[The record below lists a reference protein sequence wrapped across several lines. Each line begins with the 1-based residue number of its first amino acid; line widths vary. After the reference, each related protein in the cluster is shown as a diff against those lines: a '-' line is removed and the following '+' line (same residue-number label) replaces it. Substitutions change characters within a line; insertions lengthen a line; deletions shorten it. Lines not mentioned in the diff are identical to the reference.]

1 MATII
6 TVLSLLKDAT
16 KVTKKVFP
24 NADLDTFINELDSA
38 LKSPAAL
45 KMRTESIREKING
58 VMDKLSPTEQQ
69 SLQNNVNQSFSS
81 NGLNHPFDENGNL
94 DVHFSDFL
102 AQCEILDVAGTAD
115 LSESVCSV
123 TDSISVATDAGDVAD
138 GADSIWD
145 FLVDLF

>member
-45 KMRTESIREKING
+45 KNAYR
-58 VMDKLSPTEQQ
+58 
-69 SLQNNVNQSFSS
+69 
-81 NGLNHPFDENGNL
+81 
-94 DVHFSDFL
+94 VHKRKNKWSD
-102 AQCEILDVAGTAD
+102 G
-115 LSESVCSV
+115 
-123 TDSISVATDAGDVAD
+123 
-138 GADSIWD
+138 
-145 FLVDLF
+145 